1 MEALT
6 FQMLRISR
14 FSHQSTHTCIL
25 RTREITIFLQNAT
38 PGLRKLGAAWTSI
51 PIISCPGLIEDC
63 LVAQT
68 CAYGV
73 QLSLYK
79 TIQTPFFEPSELHI
93 LGTSKSIVILHGK
106 VQY

>member
-1 MEALT
+1 
-6 FQMLRISR
+6 MLRGPIGPRAIESD
-14 FSHQSTHTCIL
+14 IVVL

-38 PGLRKLGAAWTSI
+38 PGLRKLGAAWTSN

-79 TIQTPFFEPSELHI
+79 TIQTPFLEPSDLHI
-93 LGTSKSIVILHGK
+93 LGTSKSIVILHG
-106 VQY
+106 